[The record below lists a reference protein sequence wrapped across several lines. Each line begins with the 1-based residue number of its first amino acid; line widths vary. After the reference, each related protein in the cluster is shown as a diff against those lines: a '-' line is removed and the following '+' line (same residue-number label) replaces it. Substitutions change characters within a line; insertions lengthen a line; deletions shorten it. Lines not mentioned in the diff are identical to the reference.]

1 MLNLE
6 KKCKKING
14 FYEDDFIQYMI
25 NNYHIDRYSEDLI
38 RSIIKYAQKHEHVSK
53 DMFCEFLEEMLP
65 YVEKLHVARF
75 CDDEI
80 LSDETLEKLGRN

>member
-1 MLNLE
+1 MQWIP
-6 KKCKKING
+6 CSH
-14 FYEDDFIQYMI
+14 
-25 NNYHIDRYSEDLI
+25 HIDRYSEDLI
-38 RSIIKYAQKHEHVSK
+38 RSIIQYAYKHENISK

-80 LSDETLEKLGRN
+80 LSDETLEKLGRK